1 MMHFVGYIT
10 RLNFEKKTENRL
22 HQQWQMKSDIKHT
35 RNIYSANVTLAMVN
49 LL

>member
-10 RLNFEKKTENRL
+10 RLNFEKNLENRL
-22 HQQWQMKSDIKHT
+22 HQQWQMKSDIKH
-35 RNIYSANVTLAMVN
+35 NIYSANVTLAMVN